1 MAASKKA
8 VAQAKSMAASG
19 ASAKKIENKTG
30 VSSNRATALVAKNT
44 PMPVQPK
51 APAPAQTQGPLAIG
65 VQSIPGS
72 NAINVNKA
80 YSGQENNKA
89 SFANAGA
96 NISKNEALKIAEA
109 KDISVAQVMDRALDK
124 GRTLGASLV
133 NQYNAG
139 KLDDRSYIEK
149 ATDTVFGKMGA
160 DTMYQPKSLN
170 TLDTFGKMPQGSVY
184 GGMTSTGIP
193 VLGTKMPKDLVN
205 AKPKSTDAG
214 AAGTPMP
221 TTPSA
226 AEPTQVTPE
235 FIPPEIP
242 EEEEKEDPMMMPGM
256 GADLTSFA
264 TGWKSRLSSRKGKGA
279 AAQGLASQRL
289 APMGKWQYNL

>member
-51 APAPAQTQGPLAIG
+51 APAPAQTKGPLAIG
-65 VQSIPGS
+65 VQSIPS
-72 NAINVNKA
+72 SSAINVNKA

-184 GGMTSTGIP
+184 GGMTSAGIP

-226 AEPTQVTPE
+226 AEPTQVTPD

-242 EEEEKEDPMMMPGM
+242 EEEEEDPMMMPGV
-256 GADLTSFA
+256 GADVSSFA
-264 TGWKSRLSSRKGKGA
+264 TGWKSRLSSRKRQGSG
-279 AAQGLASQRL
+279 AQGLASQRL
-289 APMGKWQYNL
+289 GPVGKWQYNV